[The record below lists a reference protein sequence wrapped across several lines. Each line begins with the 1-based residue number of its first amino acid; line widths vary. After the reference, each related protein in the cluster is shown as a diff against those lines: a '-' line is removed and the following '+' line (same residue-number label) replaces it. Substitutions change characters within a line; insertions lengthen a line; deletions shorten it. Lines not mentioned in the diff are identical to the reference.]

1 MAVASLVIGIIAAI
15 CGFIPC
21 INYFAII
28 PAIVGLVLG
37 FVGRS
42 QAKKNG
48 EPTGMAT
55 AGIVLNIVALALII
69 IWSLLFAAADAA
81 LPDAADLLQN
91 M

>member
-69 IWSLLFAAADAA
+69 IWTLVIGAADAA
-81 LPDAADLLQN
+81 ISDPSFL
-91 M
+91 ME